1 MGLFDTLFPKSKN
14 HFCQTPQLMEYMKEF
29 CMKSDEEL
37 EKLARS
43 KDTIKA
49 AAAKSILEQRKRK
62 TEENTEQTE

>member
-1 MGLFDTLFPKSKN
+1 MGIFDTLFPKPKN

-62 TEENTEQTE
+62 AEENTGQTE